1 LIYIPVAL
9 IALLLYGSGIIEDD
23 LLFNVAYYSYPSI
36 GTYLSKISFIIVISC
51 HIPFLIFTG
60 KESFLV
66 LVDETKDKTFSK
78 VLE

>member
-9 IALLLYGSGIIEDD
+9 IAVFLYGSGIQKD
-23 LLFNVAYYSYPSI
+23 LFSNVALSEPSI

-51 HIPFLIFTG
+51 HIPFLLFAG
-60 KESFLV
+60 KECFLV